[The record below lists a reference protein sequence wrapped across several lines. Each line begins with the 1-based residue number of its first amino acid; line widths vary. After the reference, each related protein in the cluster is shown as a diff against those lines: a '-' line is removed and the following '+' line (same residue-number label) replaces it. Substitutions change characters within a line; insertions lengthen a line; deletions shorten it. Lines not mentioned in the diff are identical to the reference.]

1 MYDNKSSPSLQVPTD
16 HQLTPRTYEGKL
28 YYATADVAKIIGVTK
43 QAVEKWRN
51 KGWYQP
57 DIKTH
62 DGVYLY
68 EIERVMQLKSVY
80 HPDWTRGGYG
90 IMHDQ
95 PSETETQPIT
105 VTKPRGKKQIKKIS
119 TATIETINRL
129 SPDELEA
136 HDIIQRARASGYV
149 CPLCGSGEGS
159 HGTGMVHNKKT
170 ESHTSFTC
178 FSGGHSFNV
187 LKLCALHYGLDTRTN
202 YPQLVE
208 KICADFNIPLE
219 YDEFSLTGGKCS
231 SKQSSRRRETISPEE
246 IKNIQADLNAST
258 DPLKTFMKYQ
268 PNQKWRGFDFDFLV
282 NHGCRLIN
290 DWFPPKTRG
299 TNQQPITATMRM
311 IVPAGEI
318 SYLARLVDQTR
329 NYDIKARPFI
339 KEKVHAGRKELF
351 NPDALNSDEPIFC
364 FEGFFDAMSAELAGF
379 NAVALGGRGEG
390 YLLVETIDKLKHKPQ
405 IIILFDSDKAG
416 RESAPELRDDLLQIK
431 CPCVIRFLAEPK
443 KDYASTEGIS
453 GSMILVENKIDANDI
468 LQKHGVGVLRTIL
481 QNILNNSLAELNAVE
496 TELAKKDEAGL
507 TSEDWDF
514 IFSGSHYDLDFA
526 RRLERFCALNVRW
539 LTDDERWLTYGNG
552 VWLRGSEKNSCVSPF
567 ARRLAD
573 AMTQNA
579 DDKNERDLASKF
591 QSAKK
596 INNAITLLKSFD
608 SILISSLD
616 LNNHP
621 ELLNCLNCVVDLSD
635 GKFYPHAPELLLSQQ
650 VQAAYY
656 PDAQSDLVDKFFVD
670 IMPDEMTRAGLLRWL
685 GYCLTGEN
693 SAEKFMI
700 WHGLGK
706 NGKGVLSATL
716 LALLGA
722 YGVGLT
728 PRALLKSNRPVD
740 ANAATVALNA
750 LEGAR
755 FAISEELPADG
766 ELDISLI
773 KNLSGAD
780 RINLRRNY
788 GEYRTLIN
796 VSKLN
801 LSGNYLPKIENISD
815 FGLLRRIL
823 NMPFTVQ
830 FGTTEHPSDD
840 QLKKKFLFADNF
852 NALLTLLVAEAVAW
866 YRGDDGGL
874 IISDVMK
881 QETARHLSQNDFVEE
896 FISDNYELNPKHE
909 IKAKDLIDALKRE
922 YPRETSRFK
931 RADLIKLIESVNG
944 VTYEFGRT
952 KTHVFKGI
960 APLAK

>member
-1 MYDNKSSPSLQVPTD
+1 M
-16 HQLTPRTYEGKL
+16 
-28 YYATADVAKIIGVTK
+28 K
-43 QAVEKWRN
+43 Q
-51 KGWYQP
+51 
-57 DIKTH
+57 T
-62 DGVYLY
+62 
-68 EIERVMQLKSVY
+68 
-80 HPDWTRGGYG
+80 
-90 IMHDQ
+90 
-95 PSETETQPIT
+95 
-105 VTKPRGKKQIKKIS
+105 KKQIKKIS

-159 HGTGMVHNKKT
+159 HGTGMALNKKIET
-170 ESHTSFTC
+170 HTSFTC
-178 FSGGHSFNV
+178 FSGSHSFNV
-187 LKLCALHYGLDTRTN
+187 LKLCALHYGLDTRAN

-208 KICADFNIPLE
+208 KICADFNIPIE
-219 YDEFSLTGGKCS
+219 YDEFSLNGGKRS
-231 SKQSSRRRETISPEE
+231 SKQQSKRREPISPEE
-246 IKNIQADLNAST
+246 LKKIQDDLNTST

-268 PNQKWRGFDFDFLV
+268 PNQKWRGFDFEFLV

-311 IVPAGEI
+311 IVPAGEA
-318 SYLARLVDQTR
+318 SYLARLVDQTK

-379 NAVALGGRGEG
+379 KAVALGGRGES
-390 YLLVETIDKLKHKPQ
+390 YLLIDAIDKLKNKPQ

-416 RESAPELRDDLLQIK
+416 RESAPELRDNLLQIK
-431 CPCVIRFLAEPK
+431 CPCVVRFLSEPK
-443 KDYASTEGIS
+443 KDYTPTEGIS
-453 GSMILVENKIDANDI
+453 GNMVLVENKIDANEI
-468 LQKHGVGVLRTIL
+468 LQKQGINVLRAIL

-496 TELAKKDEAGL
+496 AEIAKKDEAGL
-507 TSEDWDF
+507 SSEDWDF
-514 IFSGSHYDLDFA
+514 IFSGSHHDLDFA

-539 LTDDERWLTYGNG
+539 LTDDERWMTYQNG
-552 VWLRGSEKNSCVSPF
+552 VWLRGSEKNSCISPF
-567 ARRLAD
+567 ARRLAE
-573 AMTQNA
+573 AMTFNA
-579 DDKNERDLASKF
+579 DDKNERELASKF

-635 GKFYPHAPELLLSQQ
+635 GKSYPHAPELLLSQQ
-650 VQAAYY
+650 IQAAYY
-656 PDAQSDLVDKFFVD
+656 PDAQSNLVDKFFVD

-706 NGKGVLSATL
+706 NGKGVLSATI

-728 PRALLKSNRPVD
+728 PRALLKNNRPVD

-755 FAISEELPADG
+755 FAISEEMPADG
-766 ELDISLI
+766 ELDVSLI
-773 KNLSGAD
+773 KNLTGGD

-788 GEYRTLIN
+788 GEYRTITN
-796 VSKLN
+796 ATKLN

-830 FGTTEHPSDD
+830 FGTAEHPSDD
-840 QLKKKFLFADNF
+840 QLKKKLLLADNL
-852 NALLTLLVAEAVAW
+852 NALLTLLVAEAIAW
-866 YRGDDGGL
+866 YRGNDGGL

-922 YPRETSRFK
+922 YPRETNRFK
-931 RADLIKLIESVNG
+931 RADLIKLIESVEG

>member
-1 MYDNKSSPSLQVPTD
+1 M
-16 HQLTPRTYEGKL
+16 
-28 YYATADVAKIIGVTK
+28 K
-43 QAVEKWRN
+43 Q
-51 KGWYQP
+51 
-57 DIKTH
+57 T
-62 DGVYLY
+62 
-68 EIERVMQLKSVY
+68 
-80 HPDWTRGGYG
+80 
-90 IMHDQ
+90 
-95 PSETETQPIT
+95 
-105 VTKPRGKKQIKKIS
+105 KKQIKKIS

-129 SPDELEA
+129 SPNELEA
-136 HDIIQRARASGYV
+136 HDIIQRARTSGYV
-149 CPLCGSGEGS
+149 CPLCGSGEGR
-159 HGTGMVHNKKT
+159 HGTGMEHNKKI

-187 LKLCALHYGLDTRTN
+187 LKLCALHYGLDTRAN

-208 KICADFNIPLE
+208 KICADFDIPLE
-219 YDEFSLTGGKCS
+219 YDEFSLTGGKRS
-231 SKQSSRRRETISPEE
+231 SKQNSRRRETISPEE

-299 TNQQPITATMRM
+299 TNQQPTTATMRM
-311 IVPAGEI
+311 IVPAGET

-339 KEKVHAGRKELF
+339 REKVHAGHKKLF

-364 FEGFFDAMSAELAGF
+364 FEGFFDAISAELAGF

-390 YLLVETIDKLKHKPQ
+390 YLLVEAIDKLKHKPQ

-431 CPCVIRFLAEPK
+431 CTCVVRFLSEPK
-443 KDYASTEGIS
+443 KDYAPTEGIS

-468 LQKHGVGVLRTIL
+468 LQKHGVDVLRAIL
-481 QNILNNSLAELNAVE
+481 QNILNNSLAELDAVE
-496 TELAKKDEAGL
+496 AELAKKDKAGL

-539 LTDDERWLTYGNG
+539 LTDDERWMTYQNG

-635 GKFYPHAPELLLSQQ
+635 GKSYPHAPELLLSQQ
-650 VQAAYY
+650 VQTAYY
-656 PDAQSDLVDKFFVD
+656 PDSQSDLVDKFFVD
-670 IMPDEMTRAGLLRWL
+670 IMPDEQTRAGLLRWL

-830 FGTTEHPSDD
+830 FGTAEHPSDD
-840 QLKKKFLFADNF
+840 QLKKKFLLPDNL
-852 NALLTLLVAEAVAW
+852 NAFLTLLVAEAVAW

-896 FISDNYELNPKHE
+896 FISDNYELNPTHE

-944 VTYEFGRT
+944 VTYELGRT

-960 APLAK
+960 ATLAK